1 METIR
6 MGVVG
11 LGGIAHIVH
20 IPGIQGTKEGTLTAV
35 CDIDR
40 EKLEKASQEYQ
51 IDKKYCFTSY
61 TDMMDSGCIDAVSI
75 CTPNNLHVPVA
86 LAAMERNMAFACEKP
101 ISATLSDAE
110 RLLTAYEKNPIPA
123 MVCFSYRYK
132 AAARYARD
140 LVQSGALGKIR
151 HVYAQYFQ
159 AWGEKAPLI
168 WRFVKSITGS
178 GALGDLGCHILDLV
192 RFITGLDFK
201 SVTGQHGRFI
211 NERPLPD
218 GKDMGISDVDDYAN
232 VMALLDGGIPATFQI
247 TRFAYGRGNYQR
259 VEIYGEKG
267 AIVYNLEDED
277 TLQMYQQ
284 GCKRKSEAFQEVSVP
299 EKYKADQMQSFM
311 DLILNKSD
319 GLTASVYDGVYISRL
334 MEKIL
339 ESGESGKTIAL

>member
-1 METIR
+1 
-6 MGVVG
+6 
-11 LGGIAHIVH
+11 
-20 IPGIQGTKEGTLTAV
+20 
-35 CDIDR
+35 
-40 EKLEKASQEYQ
+40 
-51 IDKKYCFTSY
+51 
-61 TDMMDSGCIDAVSI
+61 
-75 CTPNNLHVPVA
+75 
-86 LAAMERNMAFACEKP
+86 
-101 ISATLSDAE
+101 
-110 RLLTAYEKNPIPA
+110 
-123 MVCFSYRYK
+123 
-132 AAARYARD
+132 
-140 LVQSGALGKIR
+140 
-151 HVYAQYFQ
+151 
-159 AWGEKAPLI
+159 
-168 WRFVKSITGS
+168 
-178 GALGDLGCHILDLV
+178 
-192 RFITGLDFK
+192 
-201 SVTGQHGRFI
+201 
-211 NERPLPD
+211 
-218 GKDMGISDVDDYAN
+218 MGISDVDDYAN